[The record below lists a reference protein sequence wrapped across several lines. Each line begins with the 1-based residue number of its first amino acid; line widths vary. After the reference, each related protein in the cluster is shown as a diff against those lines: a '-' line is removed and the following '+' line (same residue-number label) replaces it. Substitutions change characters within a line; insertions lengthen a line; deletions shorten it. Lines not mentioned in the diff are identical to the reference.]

1 MDWGKI
7 SEIERTAVVE
17 SLWRV
22 AYEAVADQRDL
33 ERLRQ
38 VVTLI
43 KEVIAFDSGVLA
55 PGRDGTRL
63 CRFDSR
69 QSVGVPGV
77 RRYGFE
83 GRGRGAAADGAACAP
98 VLDYRAKDR
107 QAAAGESQQ
116 GALG

>member
-55 PGRDGTRL
+55 PG
-63 CRFDSR
+63 
-69 QSVGVPGV
+69 
-77 RRYGFE
+77 
-83 GRGRGAAADGAACAP
+83 
-98 VLDYRAKDR
+98 
-107 QAAAGESQQ
+107 
-116 GALG
+116 